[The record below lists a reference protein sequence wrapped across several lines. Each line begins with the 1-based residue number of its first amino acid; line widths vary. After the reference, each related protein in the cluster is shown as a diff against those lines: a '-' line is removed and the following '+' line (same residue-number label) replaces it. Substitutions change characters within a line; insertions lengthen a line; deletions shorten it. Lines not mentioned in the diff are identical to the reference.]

1 MNKKVSDKTEVLS
14 LDEIKK
20 KNEELLQKTEYLDL
34 SVIQLKSKLD
44 KTNKVLFILLG
55 ISIILLIVIV
65 VFIFIKS
72 A

>member
-1 MNKKVSDKTEVLS
+1 MNKKVTDKTEVLS

-20 KNEELLQKTEYLDL
+20 KNEELLQRTEFLDL

-44 KTNKVLFILLG
+44 KTNKILFILLG
-55 ISIILLIVIV
+55 ISIVLLIFV
-65 VFIFIKS
+65 VFYLFIKG

>member
-20 KNEELLQKTEYLDL
+20 KNEELLQKTEFLDL
-34 SVIQLKSKLD
+34 SVIQLKTKID
-44 KTNKVLFILLG
+44 KTNKILFTLLG
-55 ISIILLIVIV
+55 ISIILLVVIIG
-65 VFIFIKS
+65 FIFVKS

>member
-44 KTNKVLFILLG
+44 KTNKVLFTLLG

-65 VFIFIKS
+65 VFIFVKS